1 MICDF
6 SISLFKSK
14 ITKASSYLRHLLFIK
29 DVKIV
34 PGGLT
39 KIIIFVIIEVTQV
52 KGLDKRD
59 KGREL
64 WSQILHTS

>member
-14 ITKASSYLRHLLFIK
+14 ITKASIYLRHLLFRE

-34 PGGLT
+34 PGGPT
-39 KIIIFVIIEVTQV
+39 KITIFLIIEVTQV